1 MRREVCRSEDQGVST
16 ASDPFSHFAL
26 LSSIS
31 HQLLRH
37 RDQDALDAILQL
49 LLEQFHSEF
58 GILGY
63 IDTEGRL
70 ACPTLTRHVWSRCG
84 MPDKRIVFE
93 LSELGGVLGEV
104 LHSRRTVISNT
115 PRPVPVGHVP
125 IHNFLG
131 APMVSEGALIG
142 CIFLANSAR
151 EYDEQ
156 EARLLTQIG
165 IYLAPIVEAW
175 RGRLDE
181 EQRRERAELELQ
193 KSVSRLRR
201 SMKRLQVL
209 AAIGNLADG
218 SIDEDSL
225 ARIVLQML
233 EDAVKDLP
241 HSAIRL
247 ILRGRLHQPHDFEE
261 TPNKIS
267 AGIFVDSSY
276 AGAIELCIN
285 PADMPEEDLHQERLF
300 LTEAAER
307 LGSMLSRRR
316 AAEEIAATRRHLE
329 VLLETTRIGLSV
341 IDENGTVRYVD
352 PWQKKVH
359 GDFQGVS
366 VEDYFLA
373 RKVQDA
379 DWIHNVLEAL
389 RDRKKTAFEHRLPG
403 ADDAVAQTTVIP
415 YQDPTGDSW
424 CAATITVDVTEQKRL
439 ESALNHAR
447 RMESVGRLAAGV
459 AHELNTP
466 IQYIGDNLSY
476 LAEAFHHVLGLVE
489 AMHQAAAALE
499 PSEADNH
506 ARLLQAFDWEYH
518 RDEVPKALEE
528 SRRGVEQ
535 VAHIVRA
542 MKVFS
547 HQGGREKQDV
557 DLHRMLQAAIDI
569 SRNEWKNVA
578 TIQTEFDPTL
588 QIVPLHAAEFNM
600 AVVNLIVNAAQAI
613 AERPDLPSRPGIII
627 VRTKALDDAWV
638 EIQVE
643 DNGPGIPQEIQDRV
657 FDAFFTT
664 KEVGKGTGQG
674 LTTAHH
680 TIVDLH
686 GGTLQFRSKPGEGTV
701 FFIRIPRS
709 RTGGK
714 TGCENSTSV
723 PPASATE
730 TATPSAV
737 AVCG

>member
-1 MRREVCRSEDQGVST
+1 MCPEVCRNETPGASAASE
-16 ASDPFSHFAL
+16 PFSHFAL
-26 LSSIS
+26 LSRIS
-31 HQLLRH
+31 HQFLRH
-37 RDQDALDAILQL
+37 RDQGALDAILQL
-49 LLEQFHSEF
+49 LLEQFHSEL

-63 IDTEGRL
+63 LDAEGRL
-70 ACPTLTRHVWSRCG
+70 TCPTLTRHVWNRCAL
-84 MPDKRIVFE
+84 PDKRIVFDI
-93 LSELGGVLGEV
+93 SELGGVLGEV
-104 LHSRRTVISNT
+104 LQNRRTVISNT
-115 PRPVPVGHVP
+115 ARPVPVGHVP

-131 APMVSEGALIG
+131 APMVSEGTLIG

-151 EYDEQ
+151 DYDEQ
-156 EARLLTQIG
+156 EARLLAQIG
-165 IYLAPIVEAW
+165 VYLAPIVEAW
-175 RGRLDE
+175 RRRLDE

-193 KSVSRLRR
+193 KSVARLRR

-209 AAIGNLADG
+209 ASIGNLADG
-218 SIDEDSL
+218 DIDEDSL
-225 ARIVLQML
+225 AETVLQML

-247 ILRGRLHQPHDFEE
+247 ILHGRLYQSHDFEE

-276 AGAIELCIN
+276 AGAVELCFN
-285 PADMPEEDLHQERLF
+285 PADIPDEDRHQERLF
-300 LTEAAER
+300 LMEAAER
-307 LGSMLSRRR
+307 LGSILSRRR
-316 AAEEIAATRRHLE
+316 AEEEIAATKRHLE
-329 VLLETTRIGLSV
+329 VLLETTKIRLSV

-359 GDFQGVS
+359 GDFQGAS
-366 VEDYFLA
+366 VDAYFLA
-373 RKVQDA
+373 RNVQDA
-379 DWIHNVLEAL
+379 DWIQNVLEAL
-389 RDRKKTAFEHRLPG
+389 RDRKKTAFEHRLRGP
-403 ADDAVAQTTVIP
+403 DDAIAQTTAIP

-424 CAATITVDVTEQKRL
+424 CVATITVDVTEQKRL

-476 LAEAFHHVLGLVE
+476 LAEAFHHVFRLVE
-489 AMHQAAAALE
+489 AMHHAAAELG
-499 PSEADNH
+499 PSAAENH
-506 ARLLQAFDWEYH
+506 SQLLQAFDWEYH

-528 SRRGVEQ
+528 SLRGVEQ

-547 HQGGREKQDV
+547 HHGGREKQDV

-578 TIQTEFDPTL
+578 TIQTEFDPKL
-588 QIVPLHAAEFNM
+588 QKVPLHAAEFNM

-613 AERPDLPSRPGIII
+613 AERPDLTSRPGIIV
-627 VRTKALDDAWV
+627 VRTKTLDDWV

-643 DNGPGIPQEIQDRV
+643 DNGPGIPKEIQDRV

-680 TIVDLH
+680 TIVKMH
-686 GGTLQFRSKPGEGTV
+686 GGTLQFRSKPGEGTI

-714 TGCENSTSV
+714 TGSENSTGL

-730 TATPSAV
+730 TATPAAV
-737 AVCG
+737 VVSG